1 FGTGFVVNAEGYLV
15 TAAHV
20 IAPDPDELKVEFAR
34 AGLRD
39 LIANDLDEV
48 QASGVAYSPANLD
61 TLAQAFQDWYVRYL
75 EVGEVS
81 TTVSAQIGVA
91 TAGVDKTQR
100 GQPAEI
106 IKVGAPYPG
115 KDVAVLKL
123 DGAAHLPT
131 LPLGD
136 DADVPEGSTL
146 HVTGYPAASTFSSGM
161 SADSQVQPTITEG
174 PLTAI
179 KKTETGMPVFQTQAP
194 ASPGNS
200 GGPVLDDAGNVVGI
214 LVASAVADDG
224 TALEGQEFVIPIS
237 VVRQMLNETNVKPG
251 ESATTQAYNVA
262 LGAYFDK
269 YYKRAMPE
277 FQRVQALYP
286 EHPYVAEYITRTQ
299 QAIDAGK
306 DETPNSLMLWVALAG
321 GVLMVLAVGG
331 VGGFLLLRK
340 RGKGPAPVAGTAP
353 QGGPW
358 PGYPGPQG
366 HQGIPG
372 HQEIPGQQGYAGQPG
387 FPGQQSP
394 PGQPPQ
400 HAHQQPAPAGPMGQP
415 AWPAQPQ
422 QPASHPPQPPVTQPL
437 QPPLPS
443 DPLPPPPW
451 HAPGSA
457 PGQQPPPG
465 SPPPVP

>member
-1 FGTGFVVNAEGYLV
+1 MTSDRGVIRQTHSMIWAPRWLTALVVALASSVLMVVTTPARAADGETELGATQLAAKTYPGVQLIQEDFTSTISVPQAIIDEAAVNELYTRLVVQAATGAIGTAESQIIDAFVAELAKDPFHYVTPTDARTTVEVGLSGFGTGFVVNAEGYLV

-161 SADSQVQPTITEG
+161 SADSQVQPTITAVPSG
-174 PLTAI
+174 PA
-179 KKTETGMPVFQTQAP
+179 A
-194 ASPGNS
+194 A
-200 GGPVLDDAGNVVGI
+200 AR
-214 LVASAVADDG
+214 ASATGPRRPDG
-224 TALEGQEFVIPIS
+224 SARLACPATA
-237 VVRQMLNETNVKPG
+237 
-251 ESATTQAYNVA
+251 
-262 LGAYFDK
+262 
-269 YYKRAMPE
+269 
-277 FQRVQALYP
+277 
-286 EHPYVAEYITRTQ
+286 
-299 QAIDAGK
+299 
-306 DETPNSLMLWVALAG
+306 
-321 GVLMVLAVGG
+321 
-331 VGGFLLLRK
+331 
-340 RGKGPAPVAGTAP
+340 
-353 QGGPW
+353 
-358 PGYPGPQG
+358 
-366 HQGIPG
+366 
-372 HQEIPGQQGYAGQPG
+372 AGQPPAAATG
-387 FPGQQSP
+387 DPAAATAAPIGP
-394 PGQPPQ
+394 PTTASLARAGVGSWSAATPRFAAARPLTVLP
-400 HAHQQPAPAGPMGQP
+400 PAPERFRRPGAG
-415 AWPAQPQ
+415 ATWC
-422 QPASHPPQPPVTQPL
+422 
-437 QPPLPS
+437 
-443 DPLPPPPW
+443 
-451 HAPGSA
+451 APR
-457 PGQQPPPG
+457 PRRT
-465 SPPPVP
+465 VER